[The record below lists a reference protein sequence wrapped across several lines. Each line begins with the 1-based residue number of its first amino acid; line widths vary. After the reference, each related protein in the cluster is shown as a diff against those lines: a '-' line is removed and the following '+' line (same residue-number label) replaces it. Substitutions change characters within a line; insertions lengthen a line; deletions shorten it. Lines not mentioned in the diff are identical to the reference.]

1 MNLNFN
7 KKTDGCLIG
16 GALSVIFSDIY
27 MTKTKQEVAKPI
39 NPRFYERFVHNV
51 INKRKK
57 DRTDSLFE
65 NLHNDHPN
73 TKYTIDTNGSEVP

>member
-1 MNLNFN
+1 
-7 KKTDGCLIG
+7 
-16 GALSVIFSDIY
+16 

>member
-1 MNLNFN
+1 M
-7 KKTDGCLIG
+7 IG